1 MTNVFHCQ
9 KGIIETSEIL
19 QNLNGATQVC
29 WDFLS
34 LIKVFK
40 SMLQL
45 YNFSQ
50 VRFWLRHH
58 GKIFLIKY

>member
-1 MTNVFHCQ
+1 MINVFDCQ
-9 KGIIETSEIL
+9 KGIIEICEIL

-29 WDFLS
+29 RDFLS

-50 VRFWLRHH
+50 VIEWLRHH
-58 GKIFLIKY
+58 GKMFLIM

>member
-1 MTNVFHCQ
+1 MINVFHCQ

-29 WDFLS
+29 RDFVS

-45 YNFSQ
+45 YIFSK
-50 VRFWLRHH
+50 VAFLLRHH
-58 GKIFLIKY
+58 GKMFLIM